1 MRKTMLRDNTL
12 TNCIIP
18 SYRRIKAIFT
28 FALMTFLLCL
38 FVGIG
43 VSNGHSIGANLDNI
57 NTCGDESEDRFQL
70 PESITATGLE
80 EQGRLFHE
88 QMTKKLASSDFC
100 MQKIRSTYV
109 SLAGILLRM
118 AGVLFT
124 YTCIAVLVFLTD
136 RIRRFC
142 QIHFIHLSDGEKL
155 PQIIFIF

>member
-1 MRKTMLRDNTL
+1 MHRDKTSKK
-12 TNCIIP
+12 CIIP
-18 SYRRIKAIFT
+18 SDRRIKTIFA
-28 FALMTFLLCL
+28 FALVLAILCL

-43 VSNGHSIGANLDNI
+43 VANGHSISVNHNTT
-57 NTCGDESEDRFQL
+57 NTCGGESEDKLKL
-70 PESITATGLE
+70 PESMTAVGIE

-88 QMTKKLASSDFC
+88 QMTKKSVSSDFC

-109 SLAGILLRM
+109 SLAGILQRL

>member
-1 MRKTMLRDNTL
+1 MISDKTSK
-12 TNCIIP
+12 NCIIP
-18 SYRRIKAIFT
+18 SISHIKVILSYALVLAI
-28 FALMTFLLCL
+28 LCL

-43 VSNGHSIGANLDNI
+43 VANGHSISVYLDNI
-57 NTCGDESEDRFQL
+57 NTCGGESEDRFQL

-88 QMTKKLASSDFC
+88 QMTRKSASSDFC

-109 SLAGILLRM
+109 SLAGILQRLS
-118 AGVLFT
+118 GVLFT

-142 QIHFIHLSDGEKL
+142 QIHFIHLSDGEKI